1 MPLKDGATPLS
12 FRGNLKIIR
21 RRGAI
26 RGEIFRRSFR

>member
-1 MPLKDGATPLS
+1 MPLKDGTSPLS
-12 FRGNLKIIR
+12 FRGNLKIT